1 MDGLR
6 TSEELTPEA
15 LTEVQRVYGLLR
27 KATDEEHWRLA
38 RLMVSKQDGELF
50 GQTEFQ
56 MRDHLLRMGAQ
67 ALEATVNDR
76 KKGGTKEAAS
86 SGPLSPKRP
95 VQGVE
100 TTHPHESFW
109 ADRHPGGLLLL
120 SRLPKG
126 T

>member
-86 SGPLSPKRP
+86 SVPTVAK
-95 VQGVE
+95 
-100 TTHPHESFW
+100 T
-109 ADRHPGGLLLL
+109 PG
-120 SRLPKG
+120 SRGGDHAPS
-126 T
+126 